1 MKIYQ
6 NFCRKTFQKYLISIS
21 FYWHEKSNSIFTSR
35 STFYYNSVFSILLIK
50 SRVNNVSHYLMIY
63 ILISQFIMD
72 ISQYVIAFRVFAFFI
87 FALIINKWKINY
99 HLFIALNL
107 IKRTVQAEIAFLNLL
122 KNLKKRRIPKPWL
135 S

>member
-1 MKIYQ
+1 M
-6 NFCRKTFQKYLISIS
+6 LSMS
-21 FYWHEKSNSIFTSR
+21 
-35 STFYYNSVFSILLIK
+35 YYGYFITPHTVSQ

-122 KNLKKRRIPKPWL
+122 KNLKNEEFQSRDFLKFTVQKTI
-135 S
+135 SQFTIHNTHSC

>member
-1 MKIYQ
+1 
-6 NFCRKTFQKYLISIS
+6 
-21 FYWHEKSNSIFTSR
+21 
-35 STFYYNSVFSILLIK
+35 
-50 SRVNNVSHYLMIY
+50 
-63 ILISQFIMD
+63 MD

-122 KNLKKRRIPKPWL
+122 KNLKTEEF
-135 S
+135 